1 MKQLL
6 HQADDLSRRQFI
18 NCAAQ
23 TFLGVTVWGHAQGL
37 RGQEAPVQAG
47 ASTGRHTAKS
57 CIYLYMSG
65 GMTHLDTFDPKPG
78 TEQGGP
84 VRAIRTKADD
94 VFLSEFFPNL
104 AYRMDKV
111 ALVRS
116 LKTNQGAHE
125 QGNYYMHT
133 SYAPRNTIRHPG
145 MGPWM
150 TMLRGRFNRTLP
162 GSVVIGGGRSSG
174 AGFFP
179 PQHMPLILGS
189 AREGLKNSVRSK
201 EVNESEFN
209 RRLSLAEAVDREF
222 VSTYNQKKVVAYS
235 DMYKDAVK
243 LMKSEDLKAFD
254 INREPAD
261 VKEAYGDNGFG
272 QGILLARRLVENN
285 VRFVEVQLGGWDT
298 HNNNFT
304 AVADKAATLDR
315 ALGTLIGDLDQ
326 RGLLDETLIVLATE
340 FGRTPRINQND
351 GRDHWPRA
359 FSGIIAGGGIRGGQ
373 AYGKTDESG
382 SRVAENPV
390 QVPDFNATIATA
402 LGLPVGH
409 TLYSPSGRPFKVA
422 DNGTPI
428 TDIVG

>member
-1 MKQLL
+1 MKELL
-6 HQADDLSRRQFI
+6 LKADDVSRRQFV

-23 TFLGVTVWGHAQGL
+23 TLLGVTVWGHATGL
-37 RGQEAPVQAG
+37 KGQEAAPTAP
-47 ASTGRHTAKS
+47 TGTGHSAKS

-78 TEQGGP
+78 TPEGGP
-84 VRAIRTKADD
+84 VQGIRTKADD
-94 VFLSEFFPNL
+94 VILSEYFPRL

-133 SYAPRNTIRHPG
+133 SYAPRNTIKHPG
-145 MGPWM
+145 LGPWM
-150 TMLRGRFNRTLP
+150 TMLSGRYNRTLP

-179 PQHMPLILGS
+179 PQHMPLILGNAS
-189 AREGLKNSVRSK
+189 EGLKNSTRPSDVSEK
-201 EVNESEFN
+201 EFD
-209 RRLSLAEAVDREF
+209 RRLRLAEAVDKKF
-222 VSTYNQKKVVAYS
+222 VSAYDQKKVKAYS
-235 DMYKDAVK
+235 DMYRDAVK
-243 LMKSEDLKAFD
+243 LMTSEDLKAFN
-254 INREPAD
+254 INHEPAD
-261 VKEAYGDNGFG
+261 IRETYGDNGFG
-272 QGILLARRLVENN
+272 QGVLLARRLVENN

-298 HNNNFT
+298 HTNNFT
-304 AVADKAATLDR
+304 SVSDRAATVDR
-315 ALGTLIGDLDQ
+315 ALSALIGDLES

-351 GRDHWPRA
+351 GRDHYPRA
-359 FSGIIAGGGIRGGQ
+359 FSGLIAGGGIKGGQ

-382 SRVAENPV
+382 SRVIENPV
-390 QVPDFNATIATA
+390 LVPDFNATIATA

-422 DNGTPI
+422 NNGEPVM
-428 TDIVG
+428 DILA